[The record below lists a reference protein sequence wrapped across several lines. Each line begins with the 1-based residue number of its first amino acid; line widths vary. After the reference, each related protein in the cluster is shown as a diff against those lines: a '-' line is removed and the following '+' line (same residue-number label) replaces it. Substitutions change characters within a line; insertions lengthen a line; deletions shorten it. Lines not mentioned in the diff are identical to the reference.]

1 MMRLLMS
8 AAVVASLA
16 LSGQAMATKLKDQT
30 GVDAPLGSRSILSPA
45 KVDERTAPE
54 ARVCLQGES
63 CGEAVAAAG
72 DAGGGAA
79 SAPKTPEEIYNAN
92 CMACHATGA
101 AGAPKTGDT
110 AAWQARLAQGI
121 ETVYDHAINGL
132 NAMPPRGMCMSCSDD
147 DIKAVVDYMVEKSQ

>member
-16 LSGQAMATKLKDQT
+16 LSGQALATKLKDQS
-30 GVDAPLGSRSILSPA
+30 GVDAPLGSRSVLSPA

-63 CGEAVAAAG
+63 CGVSVAAA
-72 DAGGGAA
+72 DDGAS
-79 SAPKTPEEIYNAN
+79 SAPKSPEEIYNAN

-101 AGAPKTGDT
+101 AGAPKTGDA

-132 NAMPPRGMCMSCSDD
+132 NAMPPRGMCMSCSND